1 MTVKVTNNA
10 WGTLAVG
17 VNVTDTT
24 LLLSAAQGDRFP
36 SLPANNQI
44 NPEDY
49 FFVTLIDEATNE
61 VEIVRVVERNVDV
74 LTVVRAQDGTL
85 KRQFQAGARVELRP
99 VAALFE
105 SKKDVMQDT
114 KEKKEISERI
124 GKLEEEVKTGFESV
138 VHLGE
143 QDMTDEEKEQA
154 RNNIDAMSTTTDQ
167 EVDGSKT
174 WLKPQLHK
182 NNVVMLQR
190 SGDKNSFALA
200 GRMADNDAWIIRGI
214 AENLQNGSNNTW
226 TTVDNGALE
235 LATTDNGT
243 EPIYVTQYAGGTIPA
258 LDQTNPEAWDDCF
271 KTVTRR
277 AVLLGR
283 SGETSFPGQ
292 TTIGGICYASS
303 FQATSDK
310 RLKFGFEEVAKE
322 SVLDAITPYRYGRL
336 DKNPKDRFIGVIAQ
350 DVQEAVPEAVR
361 SDEYGYLSVDYGALT
376 AVLWGEVKRLKK
388 EIEEIKNGMWKESLQ
403 TDKKDTFQEGM
414 QKAVQEVLE
423 KPAVKTTRRKAAR

>member
-17 VNVTDTT
+17 INDSDTT
-24 LLLSAAQGDRFP
+24 LLLGATQGDRFP
-36 SLPANNQI
+36 SLPANNQT

-61 VEIVRVVERNVDV
+61 VEIVRVVERKIDV

-85 KRQFQAGARVELRP
+85 RRQFQAGARVELRP

-105 SKKDVMQDT
+105 SKKDVVQDT
-114 KEKKEISERI
+114 KEKKEIGERI
-124 GKLEEEVKTGFESV
+124 GKLEEEVKTGFEGV
-138 VHLGE
+138 AHLGE
-143 QDMTDEEKEQA
+143 QDLTDDEKEQV
-154 RNNIDAMSTTTDQ
+154 RSNIDAMSATTDE

-174 WLKPQLHK
+174 WLKPQFHK
-182 NNVVMLQR
+182 NNVVMFQR

-226 TTVDNGALE
+226 TTADNGALE
-235 LATTDNGT
+235 LATADNGS
-243 EPIYVTQYAGGTIPA
+243 EPIYVTQYSGGNIPA
-258 LDQTNPEAWDDCF
+258 SDQTNPEAWDDCF

-283 SGETSFPGQ
+283 DGNTSFPGVL
-292 TTIGGICYASS
+292 YASS

-310 RLKFGFEEVAKE
+310 RLKFGFEEATKE

-336 DKNPKDRFIGVIAQ
+336 DKNPKERFIGVIAQ

>member
-17 VNVTDTT
+17 VNDTDTT
-24 LLLSAAQGDRFP
+24 LLLGTAQGDRFP
-36 SLPANNQI
+36 NLPVNNRL

-74 LTVVRAQDGTL
+74 LTVIRSQDGSRR
-85 KRQFQAGARVELRP
+85 RQFLAGARVELRP

-105 SKKDVMQDT
+105 SKKDIVQDT

-124 GKLEEEVKTGFESV
+124 GNLEEEVKTGFESV

-143 QDMTDEEKEQA
+143 QDMTDKEKEQA

-174 WLKPQLHK
+174 WLKPQFYK

-190 SGDKNSFALA
+190 SSDDKGSYALI
-200 GRMADNDAWIIRGI
+200 GRMAENDAWIIRGL
-214 AENLQNGSNNTW
+214 AENIQNGANNTW
-226 TTVDNGALE
+226 TRVDNGALE
-235 LATTDNGT
+235 IATADNGT
-243 EPIYVTQYAGGTIPA
+243 EPIYVTQYSGGNIPS
-258 LDQTNPEAWDDCF
+258 LDQASVEDWDACF
-271 KTVTRR
+271 GEVLHR
-277 AVLLGR
+277 AVILDR
-283 SGETSFPGQ
+283 SGNTSFPGV
-292 TTIGGICYASS
+292 CYASS

-336 DKNPKDRFIGVIAQ
+336 DKNPKERFVGVIAQ
-350 DVQEAVPEAVR
+350 DVQEVIPEAVR
-361 SDEYGYLSVDYGALT
+361 PDEYGYLSVDYAALT
-376 AVLWGEVKRLKK
+376 AVLWGEVKRLRDEIK
-388 EIEEIKNGMWKESLQ
+388 EIKDGMRKESLQ
-403 TDKKDTFQEGM
+403 TEQKDALQE
-414 QKAVQEVLE
+414 AVQEVLE
-423 KPAVKTTRRKAAR
+423 APVAKAPRKRTAK

>member
-17 VNVTDTT
+17 VNDSDTT
-24 LLLSAAQGDRFP
+24 LLLGTAQGDRFP
-36 SLPANNQI
+36 NLPVNNRL

-74 LTVVRAQDGTL
+74 LTVIRSQDGSRR
-85 KRQFQAGARVELRP
+85 RQFLAGARVELRP

-105 SKKDVMQDT
+105 SKKDIVQDT
-114 KEKKEISERI
+114 KEKKEINERI
-124 GKLEEEVKTGFESV
+124 GNLEEEVKTGFEGV

-143 QDMTDEEKEQA
+143 QDMTDKEKEQA

-174 WLKPQLHK
+174 WLKPQFHK

-190 SGDKNSFALA
+190 SSDDKGSYALI
-200 GRMADNDAWIIRGI
+200 GRMAENDAWIIRGL
-214 AENLQNGSNNTW
+214 AENIQNGANNTW
-226 TTVDNGALE
+226 TRVDNGALDI
-235 LATTDNGT
+235 ATADNGN
-243 EPIYVTQYAGGTIPA
+243 EPIYVTQYEGGKIPSI
-258 LDQTNPEAWDDCF
+258 DQASLEAWDTCF
-271 KTVTRR
+271 STIKRR

-336 DKNPKDRFIGVIAQ
+336 DKHPKERFIGVIAQ
-350 DVQEAVPEAVR
+350 DVQEVIPEAVR
-361 SDEYGYLSVDYGALT
+361 PDEYGYLSVDYAALT

-388 EIEEIKNGMWKESLQ
+388 EIKEIKDGMRKESLQ
-403 TDKKDTFQEGM
+403 TEQKDALQE
-414 QKAVQEVLE
+414 AVQEVLE
-423 KPAVKTTRRKAAR
+423 KPAAKTTRKRTAK

>member
-17 VNVTDTT
+17 INDSDTT
-24 LLLSAAQGDRFP
+24 LLLGVSQGDRFP
-36 SLPANNQI
+36 SLPANNQT

-61 VEIVRVVERNVDV
+61 VEVVRVVERSIDV
-74 LTVVRAQDGTL
+74 LTVVRAQDGSRR
-85 KRQFQAGARVELRP
+85 RQFQAGARVELRP
-99 VAALFE
+99 VAALFD
-105 SKKDVMQDT
+105 SKKDVAQDT

-124 GKLEEEVKTGFESV
+124 GKLEEEVKTGFENV

-143 QDMTDEEKEQA
+143 QNMTDEEKEQA
-154 RNNIDAMSTTTDQ
+154 RNNIDAMSTTTDE

-174 WLKPQLHK
+174 WLKPQFHK

-190 SGDKNSFALA
+190 SGDKNSLALV

-226 TTVDNGALE
+226 TTADNGALE
-235 LATTDNGT
+235 LATADNGT
-243 EPIYVTQYAGGTIPA
+243 DPIYVTQYSGGDIPA
-258 LDQTNPEAWDDCF
+258 LGQTNPDAWDNYF
-271 KTVTRR
+271 KTVARR
-277 AVLLGR
+277 ATLLDRNGN
-283 SGETSFPGQ
+283 TWFPG
-292 TTIGGICYASS
+292 IVYGSS

-336 DKNPKDRFIGVIAQ
+336 DKNPKERFIGVIAQ

-403 TDKKDTFQEGM
+403 TDKKGTFQEGM

-423 KPAVKTTRRKAAR
+423 KPVAKAPRKRAAK

>member
-17 VNVTDTT
+17 VNDTDTT
-24 LLLSAAQGDRFP
+24 LLLGTAQGDRFP
-36 SLPANNQI
+36 NLPANNRL

-74 LTVVRAQDGTL
+74 LTVIRSQDGSRR
-85 KRQFQAGARVELRP
+85 RQFLAGSRVELRP

-105 SKKDVMQDT
+105 SKKDIVQDT

-124 GKLEEEVKTGFESV
+124 GNLEEEVKTGFESV

-143 QDMTDEEKEQA
+143 QDMTDKEKEQA

-174 WLKPQLHK
+174 WLKPQFYK

-190 SGDKNSFALA
+190 TSDDKGSYALI
-200 GRMADNDAWIIRGI
+200 GRMAENDAWIIRGLT
-214 AENLQNGSNNTW
+214 ENIQNGDNNTW
-226 TTVDNGALE
+226 TRVDNGALE
-235 LATTDNGT
+235 IATADNGT
-243 EPIYVTQYAGGTIPA
+243 EPIYVTQYAERNIPS
-258 LDQTNPEAWDDCF
+258 LDQASLEDWDKCF
-271 KTVTRR
+271 KTVLHR
-277 AVLLGR
+277 AALLDHNGD
-283 SGETSFPGQ
+283 TSFPG
-292 TTIGGICYASS
+292 IIYGSS

-310 RLKFGFEEVAKE
+310 RLKFAFEEVAKE

-336 DKNPKDRFIGVIAQ
+336 DKHPKERFIGVIAQ
-350 DVQEAVPEAVR
+350 DVQEVIPEAVR
-361 SDEYGYLSVDYGALT
+361 PDEYGYLSVDYAALT
-376 AVLWGEVKRLKK
+376 AVLWGEVKRLKD
-388 EIEEIKNGMWKESLQ
+388 EIKEIKNGMWKESLQ
-403 TDKKDTFQEGM
+403 TGEKDALQE
-414 QKAVQEVLE
+414 AVQEVLE
-423 KPAVKTTRRKAAR
+423 KPAAKTTRRRTAK